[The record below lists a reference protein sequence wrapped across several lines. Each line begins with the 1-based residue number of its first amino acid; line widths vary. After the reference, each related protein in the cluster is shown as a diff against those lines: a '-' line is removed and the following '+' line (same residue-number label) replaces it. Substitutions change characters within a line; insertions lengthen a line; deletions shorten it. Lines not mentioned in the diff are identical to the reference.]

1 MTENDKTDA
10 SATES
15 VANWVWDV
23 ERQRIVSAN
32 EPGIRFWGERSLDEL
47 IDRDFSDADEAV
59 RDFADLMHA
68 VLTRKSGQVKA
79 RMVLAPS
86 GSPVRVDCRA
96 SRVELS
102 DGRLA
107 LKVEAV
113 RAPMG
118 DAAEVDRLREIIE
131 RNPAP
136 MSLFAEDGA
145 LLMQNTASEASFG
158 PELETLPQ
166 RYAERAEAKTAM
178 RSLLVNGTHSQA
190 VDLLTRVGVRRHRV
204 TMRRMHDPVSGGLA
218 AIVFFTDI
226 ADRGVPVADGAVAPA
241 PVADSILPVAAAA
254 VAAGGPKTLP
264 ETFDAAVVVFDDTL
278 KTLFTSNAARPLLFD
293 TGPETSA
300 PIEKFFP
307 GKRAQFL
314 KALSSIR
321 SGKSK
326 RVDLRLG
333 TSDGKDA
340 ERWLRLEVRAGE
352 WQGQTAWIANLAD
365 ITDERRVA
373 LMLRQSVQ
381 ERDRALENLAIG
393 VATIRRDGI
402 VETITNVGASL
413 LGSTGAEMTG
423 EPFERALD
431 DVAAAAFREG
441 LSESTGTDR
450 TLKIE
455 RPRNGISPV
464 APLRVVLGPQ
474 VPERGGRRTV
484 VFSEVA
490 TTNGD
495 GSKGAARSE
504 AIARASHELRT
515 PLNAII
521 GFTQIMLDDENAT
534 RSETYR
540 EYLKDIH
547 DSGQYMAKLVQDMLD
562 MRRIEAG
569 ALSLEP
575 GPVNV
580 ANLIRR
586 VAREVDGAARARD
599 VTLAVS
605 ITEEL
610 PTLIADAH
618 TLRQALTN
626 LVANA
631 VKFTTDA
638 VRISAGHHGAGAL
651 RIDVTDNGDGMTDE
665 ERDRA
670 LQPYAQGRH
679 SSRKFGGAGM
689 GLPLAKGFIDANGGH
704 FDLVSKKGEGTNAR
718 IVFPPR
724 LVESK

>member
-10 SATES
+10 SAAES
-15 VANWVWDV
+15 VATWVWDV
-23 ERQRIVSAN
+23 ERQRIVTAN
-32 EPGIRFWGERSLDEL
+32 EAGILFWGERSLDEL

-68 VLTRKSGQVKA
+68 VLSRKSGRVKA

-86 GSPVRVDCRA
+86 GAPVRVDCRA
-96 SRVELS
+96 SRIDLS
-102 DGRLA
+102 DGRLG

-113 RAPMG
+113 RAPLG

-131 RNPAP
+131 RSPMP

-145 LLMQNTASEASFG
+145 LLMQNAAAETIFG
-158 PELETLPQ
+158 PDLETLVQ
-166 RYAERAEAKTAM
+166 RYADRAEAKTAM
-178 RSLLVNGTHSQA
+178 RALLVNGAHSQA
-190 VDLLTRVGVRRHRV
+190 VDLLTRVGERRHRV
-204 TMRRMHDPVSGGLA
+204 TMRRMHDPVSGGLT

-226 ADRGVPVADGAVAPA
+226 ADRAAPATAAPVPVPMGVAAQAQVKAPIAPQPA
-241 PVADSILPVAAAA
+241 ALPVS
-254 VAAGGPKTLP
+254 VDTAGLI
-264 ETFDAAVVVFDDTL
+264 FDDSL
-278 KTLFTSNAARPLLFD
+278 KTLFIGDTARHLLFHP
-293 TGPETSA
+293 GPETDGSVGTL
-300 PIEKFFP
+300 FP
-307 GKRAQFL
+307 AKRPAIL
-314 KALSSIR
+314 KAMASIR
-321 SGKSK
+321 SGKAE

-333 TSDGKDA
+333 TSNGQGA
-340 ERWLRLEVRAGE
+340 ERWLRVEMRASTWNGLA
-352 WQGQTAWIANLAD
+352 AWAATL
-365 ITDERRVA
+365 TDVTEERKVA
-373 LMLRQSVQ
+373 LLLRQSVQ
-381 ERDRALENLAIG
+381 ERDRAMENLGIG
-393 VATIRRDGI
+393 IATLRRDGT
-402 VETITNVGASL
+402 VETITNVGAAL
-413 LGSTGAEMTG
+413 LGSTGAQMTG
-423 EPFERALD
+423 EPFERVLD
-431 DVAAAAFREG
+431 DVAATAFQTA
-441 LSESTGTDR
+441 LKATTDADQ

-455 RPRNGISPV
+455 RPRNSKSPV
-464 APLRVVLGPQ
+464 APLRVVLGP
-474 VPERGGRRTV
+474 PIIERGGRRTL
-484 VFSEVA
+484 VFSEIS
-490 TTNGD
+490 TNNGD

-521 GFTQIMLDDENAT
+521 GFTQIMLDDADAI

-562 MRRIEAG
+562 LRRIEAG

-575 GPVNV
+575 GPVNL

-586 VAREVDGAARARD
+586 VTREIDGAARARD
-599 VTLAVS
+599 VTMALA
-605 ITEEL
+605 IDEDM

-626 LVANA
+626 LVGNA
-631 VKFTTDA
+631 VKFTTDS
-638 VRISAGHHGAGAL
+638 VRISAGMHGSGAL

-689 GLPLAKGFIDANGGH
+689 GLPLAKGFIEANGGH
-704 FDLVSKKGEGTNAR
+704 FDLVSKKREGTNAR